1 MNESTIHFKGIDYTE
16 KETLRDIY
24 LDLLQ
29 AAAIVRA
36 VHWQRVDTKKDTK
49 TQLLELLKGS
59 ASLAN
64 SVKNPTTPNG
74 TEQPKS
80 TQDFEDFIDTV
91 EDGFR
96 NVAGV
101 ADAENPY
108 GKTSDRRPRIRQ
120 IGENISQAGGKS

>member
-1 MNESTIHFKGIDYTE
+1 M
-16 KETLRDIY
+16 
-24 LDLLQ
+24 Q

-36 VHWQRVDTKKDTK
+36 VHWQRIDTKRDTK
-49 TQLLELLKGS
+49 TQLLELLKGT
-59 ASLAN
+59 AGLVN
-64 SVKNPTTPNG
+64 SVKNPMPADG
-74 TEQPKS
+74 TGQPKS
-80 TQDFEDFIDTV
+80 TQDFEDFMDTV

-101 ADAENPY
+101 SDLENPY